1 MRFAVN
7 ILTPLAAF
15 CLIGTA
21 SECPGQEKHFD
32 LAIVEKAT
40 EERPVADTTF
50 LAVPATDRRTIQ
62 GSLT

>member
-1 MRFAVN
+1 MK
-7 ILTPLAAF
+7 IMSPLAAF
-15 CLIGTA
+15 CLIGT
-21 SECPGQEKHFD
+21 SYECPAQEKHFD
-32 LAIVEKAT
+32 RAIVEKAT